1 MSVETFIALRYL
13 KPRKGR
19 GVLSLTASVSLLG
32 IMLGVGALIAVISV
46 MNGFDNH
53 LRSKIVGSNPHIMIM
68 SYRGEMID
76 YTKVIKVVSKD
87 PRVLHASPFIL
98 SQALLRYQ
106 GSTWG
111 VMIRGIE
118 VKGDMATS
126 GISQKVV
133 EGYWDALEAPATVAI
148 GKELAKQLDIRLGDN
163 ITLLSPSER
172 ITPMGLMPRVG
183 SFKVVALFSTG
194 MYQYDT
200 TLAILSLSNA
210 QRLLGMGKGVTGVE
224 VKVKNIYKAHEIAQE
239 LTHKLGFPYWA
250 RDWISMNRNLF
261 SALKLEKVT
270 MFLILT
276 LIIIV
281 AAFNIISTLSMMVMD
296 KQKEIGILKAMG
308 ATPEMITKIFFYF
321 GTIMGFMG
329 TFLGVILGVG
339 ISLLLKRYSIIQLPQ
354 DIYYVTKL
362 PVQIRLSDVVIIALS
377 ALAITVLSAIYP
389 AKQAGKLDPVEA
401 LRNE

>member
-1 MSVETFIALRYL
+1 MSVELFIALRYL

-53 LRSKIVGSNPHIMIM
+53 LKSKIVGSNPHIMVM
-68 SYRGEMID
+68 SYRGEMIN
-76 YTKVIKVVSKD
+76 YPKVVST
-87 PRVLHASPFIL
+87 VLREPQVVHASPFIL
-98 SQALLRYQ
+98 SQALLRYN

-111 VMIRGIE
+111 VMLRGLKIDDE
-118 VKGDMATS
+118 REITGISHSVVKGDW
-126 GISQKVV
+126 GLLKR
-133 EGYWDALEAPATVAI
+133 PATVAI
-148 GKELAKQLDIRLGDN
+148 GNELAKQFEIQVGDSV
-163 ITLLSPSER
+163 TLLSPAER

-200 TLAILSLSNA
+200 SLVLMSLQNA

-224 VKVKNIYKAHEIAQE
+224 VKVKDIYQAHAIAQK
-239 LTHKLGFPYWA
+239 LTHDLGFPYWT

-308 ATPEMITKIFFYF
+308 ATSEMITKVFFYF

-329 TFLGVILGVG
+329 TFSGVALGVG
-339 ISLLLKRYSIIQLPQ
+339 ISLFLKRYSLIKLPQ

-362 PVQIRLSDVVIIALS
+362 PVQIRPTDVLIIALS
-377 ALAITVLSAIYP
+377 ALAITVASAIYP
-389 AKQAGKLDPVEA
+389 ARQAGKLDPVDA

>member
-1 MSVETFIALRYL
+1 MSVELFIALRYL

-46 MNGFDNH
+46 MNGFDHH
-53 LRSKIVGSNPHIMIM
+53 LRSRIVGSNPHIMIM
-68 SYRGEMID
+68 SYRGEVVD
-76 YTKVIKVVSKD
+76 YPHVIQVVSKD
-87 PRVLHASPFIL
+87 PRVVHAAPFIL
-98 SQALLRYQ
+98 SQALLRYS

-111 VMIRGIE
+111 VMLRGLKIE
-118 VKGDMATS
+118 DEKKTTGLAS
-126 GISQKVV
+126 KVV
-133 EGYWDALEAPATVAI
+133 EGSWDDLHKPATVAI
-148 GKELAKQLDIRLGDN
+148 GKELAKQFEIRVGDHV
-163 ITLLSPSER
+163 TLLSPSER

-200 TLAILSLSNA
+200 SLALMSLRNA
-210 QRLLGMGKGVTGVE
+210 QRLLGMGEGVTGVE
-224 VKVKNIYKAHEIAQE
+224 IKVRDIYQAHQVAQE

-281 AAFNIISTLSMMVMD
+281 AAFNIISTLSMMVME

-308 ATPEMITKIFFYF
+308 ATSEMITKVFFYF
-321 GTIMGFMG
+321 GVIMGCMG
-329 TFLGVILGVG
+329 TFSGVALGVG
-339 ISLLLKRYSIIQLPQ
+339 ISLFLKRYSIIQLPQ
-354 DIYYVTKL
+354 DIYYVTRL
-362 PVQIRLSDVVIIALS
+362 PVQIRTTDVSIIALS
-377 ALAITVLSAIYP
+377 ALAITVASAIYP
-389 AKQAGKLDPVEA
+389 ARKAGALDPVEA

>member
-1 MSVETFIALRYL
+1 MELFVALRYL

-19 GVLSLTASVSLLG
+19 GVLSITASVSLLG

-46 MNGFDNH
+46 MNGFDAH

-68 SYRGEMID
+68 SYRGEVVD
-76 YTKVIKVVSKD
+76 YPHLVKEVSKD
-87 PRVLHASPFIL
+87 PRVVHASPFIL
-98 SQALLRYQ
+98 SQALLRYN

-111 VMIRGIE
+111 VMLRGLKIDDE
-118 VKGDMATS
+118 KETTGLSKNLVAGNWEDLKQA
-126 GISQKVV
+126 
-133 EGYWDALEAPATVAI
+133 ATVAI
-148 GKELAKQLDIRLGDN
+148 GKELAKQFEIKLGDR

-183 SFKVVALFSTG
+183 SFRVVAIFSTG

-200 TLAILSLSNA
+200 SLALVSLANA

-224 VKVKNIYKAHEIAQE
+224 VKVDNIYQAHKIAQE
-239 LTHKLGFPYWA
+239 LTHRLGFPYWA
-250 RDWISMNRNLF
+250 RDWISMNKSLF

-281 AAFNIISTLSMMVMD
+281 AAFNIISTLSMMVME
-296 KQKEIGILKAMG
+296 KQKDIGILKAMG
-308 ATPEMITKIFFYF
+308 ATSEMITRVFFYF
-321 GTIMGFMG
+321 GSIMGFMG
-329 TFLGVILGVG
+329 TFSGVALGVG

-354 DIYYVTKL
+354 DIYYVTRL
-362 PVQIRLSDVVIIALS
+362 PVQIRPFDVVVVSVAAL
-377 ALAITVLSAIYP
+377 LITVVSAIYP
-389 AKQAGKLDPVEA
+389 ARQAGRLDPVDA

>member
-1 MSVETFIALRYL
+1 MFIALRYL

-53 LRSKIVGSNPHIMIM
+53 LRSRIVGSNPHIMIM
-68 SYRGEMID
+68 SYRGEMVE
-76 YTKVIKVVSKD
+76 YPKVVERVSKD
-87 PRVLHASPFIL
+87 PRVVHASPFVL
-98 SQALLRYQ
+98 SQALLRYN

-111 VMIRGIE
+111 VMLRGLKIDDE
-118 VKGDMATS
+118 RETTGLSKR
-126 GISQKVV
+126 VV
-133 EGYWDALEAPATVAI
+133 EGNWELLKQPATVAI
-148 GKELAKQLDIRLGDN
+148 GRELAKQFEIRVGDRV
-163 ITLLSPSER
+163 TLLSPSER

-200 TLAILSLSNA
+200 SLVLMSLNNA

-224 VKVKNIYKAHEIAQE
+224 VKVKDIYKAHQIAQD

-261 SALKLEKVT
+261 SALKLEKIT

-281 AAFNIISTLSMMVMD
+281 AAFNIVGTLSMMVMD

-308 ATPEMITKIFFYF
+308 ATSEMITKVFFYF
-321 GTIMGFMG
+321 GTIMGLLG
-329 TFLGVILGVG
+329 TLLGVTLGVG
-339 ISLLLKRYSIIQLPQ
+339 ISLLLKRYSIVQLPQ
-354 DIYYVTKL
+354 DIYYVTRL
-362 PVQIRLSDVVIIALS
+362 PVQIRPADVAIIAVS

-389 AKQAGKLDPVEA
+389 ARQAGRLDPVEA

>member
-1 MSVETFIALRYL
+1 MSVELFIALRYL
-13 KPRKGR
+13 KPRKGK

-68 SYRGEMID
+68 SYQGEMTG
-76 YTKVIKVVSKD
+76 YSKVVRVVSQD
-87 PRVLHASPFIL
+87 PQVVSAAPFIL
-98 SQALLRYQ
+98 SQALLRYN

-111 VMIRGIE
+111 VMVRGLKIE
-118 VKGDMATS
+118 DEKETT
-126 GISQKVV
+126 GISKKIV
-133 EGYWDALEAPATVAI
+133 EGYWDALEQPATVAI
-148 GKELAKQLDIRLGDN
+148 GKELARQFEIHLGDN

-200 TLAILSLSNA
+200 TLALISLKNA
-210 QRLLGMGKGVTGVE
+210 QRLLGMGSGVTGVE
-224 VKVKNIYKAHEIAQE
+224 VRVKDIYQAHQIAQK

-308 ATPEMITKIFFYF
+308 ATPEMVTRIFFYF

-329 TFLGVILGVG
+329 TLLGVTLGVG
-339 ISLLLKRYSIIQLPQ
+339 ISLFLKRYSIIKLPQ

-362 PVQIRLSDVVIIALS
+362 PVQIRLLDVVIIATS
-377 ALAITVLSAIYP
+377 ALLITIISTIYP
-389 AKQAGKLDPVEA
+389 ARQAGKLDPVEA